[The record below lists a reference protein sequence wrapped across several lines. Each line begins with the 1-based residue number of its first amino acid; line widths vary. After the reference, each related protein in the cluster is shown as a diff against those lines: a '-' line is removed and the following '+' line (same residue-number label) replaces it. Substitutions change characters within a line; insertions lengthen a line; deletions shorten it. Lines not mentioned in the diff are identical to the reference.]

1 MLKNNT
7 LTYISLFSSAGVGC
21 YGFKQNGFV
30 CVATNEIIERRLN
43 IQKLNDKC
51 IYDTG
56 YILGDIQDSQIKA
69 KIFHEVDRFKKIGN
83 DRIDVLI
90 ATPPC
95 QGMSVANH
103 KKKINEIKRNS
114 LVVESVD
121 LINKVNPR
129 FFILENVASF
139 YKTGCVDFN
148 NNILSIGDMIEN
160 NLAKKYSIYNKVINF
175 KDYGANS
182 SRTRTLVIGVCKE
195 LYNHIM
201 PLELFPSREN
211 PKSLKDIIGYLKSL
225 SWNEIDE
232 NDFFHKF
239 RIYPE
244 HMREWI
250 RDIKEGESAF
260 DNKEDCKKPHQIVN
274 GKIKLNVL
282 KNGDKYKRQK
292 WCDVA
297 PCIHTRNDQLASQNT
312 IHPKDDRVFS
322 LRELMIM
329 MNISNDFKWLPFSLD
344 ELNRLSNN
352 EKYKLYKQNEINIR
366 QSIGEAVP
374 TIIFNKIAKNIKDCL
389 QKEYLNKKQIKEIVS
404 KNNLSVFDNL
414 KKFITKNT
422 TLSISSI
429 ANLTEFCNTNKI
441 QNSAYFTN
449 KFIVNEI
456 IKTLPEFSN
465 NEEIAIVE
473 PSVGCGNFLLGIF
486 HKYSNI
492 KKVHLKLVD
501 IDSNVLNIV
510 ELLYKNQIPKNFEVK
525 YICGDF
531 LQIDFNKVD
540 LVIGNP
546 PFRHNTKNI
555 NLAKLFLEKSLNISK
570 FVSMVMPK
578 NLLNTN
584 DYLDIRIKL
593 QEKGVSHIIDF
604 GEKGF
609 DGVLIETIN
618 ITTGKTKEVQ
628 IKSMP
633 LNLKLNQKQSYIFS
647 QKLPYWIIYRN
658 DFFDKIFDSLEF
670 GIFDVFRDRQLTNSN
685 TSSNKSDIRVI
696 KSRNIDDN
704 GNIINIKNYDSY
716 INKDELNNFKVSD
729 FLDRDDVYLTPNMTY
744 NPRLAKKQKGY
755 IVNGSV
761 AILIPKQG
769 ISLTKSQMDY
779 ISSDEF
785 RNFYKIARNY
795 QTRTLN
801 VDKLSCFWFGRRI
814 ENGR

>member
-21 YGFKQNGFV
+21 YGFQQNEFL
-30 CVATNEIIERRLN
+30 CIATNEIIERRLN
-43 IQKLNDKC
+43 IQRLNNKC
-51 IYDTG
+51 MYDTG
-56 YILGDIQDSQIKA
+56 YILGDIQDNKIKE
-69 KIFHEVDRFKKIGN
+69 KIFNEVNKFKKLGN
-83 DRIDVLI
+83 DRVDVVI

-103 KKKINEIKRNS
+103 KKSSNEIKRNS
-114 LVVESVD
+114 LVVESID
-121 LINKVNPR
+121 LIGKINPR
-129 FFILENVASF
+129 FFVLENVASF
-139 YKTGCVDFN
+139 YKTGCIDFD
-148 NNILSIGDMIEN
+148 NNILSIGDMIEKH
-160 NLAKKYSIYNKVINF
+160 LSSRYSIYSKVINF

-201 PLELFPSREN
+201 PLELFPSKEN
-211 PKSLKDIIGYLKSL
+211 EKTIKDIIYHLKPL
-225 SWNEIDE
+225 SWDEIDE

-239 RIYPE
+239 RVYPE

-250 RDIKEGESAF
+250 KDVKEGKSAF
-260 DNKEDCKKPHQIVN
+260 DNKEIHKRPHQIID

-292 WCDVA
+292 WNDVA

-329 MNISNDFKWLPFSLD
+329 MNIPVDFRWLSFSLD
-344 ELNRLSNN
+344 ELNKLNN
-352 EKYKLYKQNEINIR
+352 SEKYKLYKSNEINIR

-374 TIIFNKIAKNIKDCL
+374 TIIFSKIAKNIKNFM
-389 QKEYLNKKQIKEIVS
+389 QKQHLDTRQIEEIIK
-404 KNNLSVFDNL
+404 KNNLYDFDNL
-414 KKFITKNT
+414 KEFILKNKT
-422 TLSISSI
+422 ISTSSI
-429 ANLTEFCNTNKI
+429 ANLTEFCNVNRVA
-441 QNSAYFTN
+441 NAAYFTN

-456 IKTLPEFSN
+456 IKTLPDFLS
-465 NEEIAIVE
+465 NEEITIVE

-486 HKYSNI
+486 NKYSNA

-501 IDSNVLNIV
+501 IDKGILKIV
-510 ELLYKNQIPKNFEVK
+510 KLLYKNQIPKNFEVE

-531 LQIDFNKVD
+531 LQLDFSRVD
-540 LVIGNP
+540 LIIGNP
-546 PFRHNTKNI
+546 PFKHNLKNI
-555 NLAKLFLEKSLNISK
+555 NLAKLFLEKSLKISK
-570 FVSMVMPK
+570 FVSMIMPK

-685 TSSNKSDIRVI
+685 TSLNKSDIRVI